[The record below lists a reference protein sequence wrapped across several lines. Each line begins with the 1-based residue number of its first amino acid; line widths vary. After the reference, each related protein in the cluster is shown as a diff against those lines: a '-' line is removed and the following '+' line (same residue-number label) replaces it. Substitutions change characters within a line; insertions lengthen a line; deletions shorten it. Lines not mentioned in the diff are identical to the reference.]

1 MPSWTLSANRSSKS
15 KLELV
20 SVDVFTADDTRHKH
34 SVTSPQKAANPKRTE
49 AGANQYLSFLLV
61 EWWMIDNN
69 WCFHHEQRPT
79 GALCNLQVSLYVI
92 FLSHNSHD
100 AFRNTFYTWKA
111 ANLYISEAGTSS
123 YLAFMLDK
131 WLTCMYVCLS
141 SPLTTTYANVVD
153 KKWCNSANFCVFCS
167 YSCSKMMLSWTLSLW
182 WWQKRS
188 KIIQQ

>member
-34 SVTSPQKAANPKRTE
+34 SVTSPHKKQQILNVQRQE
-49 AGANQYLSFLLV
+49 LINICHFYLLKD
-61 EWWMIDNN
+61 E
-69 WCFHHEQRPT
+69 FHHEQRPT

-167 YSCSKMMLSWTLSLW
+167 YSCSKMTLSWTLSLW